1 MLINKINDLFKI
13 FKDKDLLNLALTH
26 RSWLNEHPGKR
37 TSNERL
43 EFLGDAVL
51 EFIVSDEIYKL
62 FPNSEEGYLTT
73 LRSKIVNTTN
83 LAKVSTSLSL
93 GEKIFLSKGEDEGGG
108 RNNLSLLADSLEALI
123 GAMFLDQGI
132 EITREFIKSHILADI
147 SSKIQQ
153 PLKDAKSRL
162 QEYIQA
168 KGLSLPR
175 YKVFKE
181 TGPDHSK
188 EFLIQLKINNKV
200 YSTGRGKTKS
210 QAEQSAAKKALNIFI
225 SKNRQVSS

>member
-1 MLINKINDLFKI
+1 MSNKINDLIKI
-13 FKDKDLLNLALTH
+13 FKDKDLFNQALTH
-26 RSWLNEHPGKR
+26 RSWLNEHPGER

-51 EFIVSDEIYKL
+51 EFVVSDEIYKL
-62 FPNSEEGYLTT
+62 FPGNEEGYLTT

-83 LAKVSTSLSL
+83 LAEIATSLDL

-132 EITREFIKSHILADI
+132 DITREFIKSHILSDI

-168 KGLSLPR
+168 KGIPLPR
-175 YKVFKE
+175 YRVFKE

-188 EFLIQLKINNKV
+188 EFLIRLIINNKV
-200 YSTGRGKTKS
+200 YSSGRGKTKS
-210 QAEQSAAKKALNIFI
+210 QAEQSAAKKALSILA
-225 SKNRQVSS
+225 KKGRKR